1 MLVVTKKVCKNNKN
15 VGLWSL
21 VFNLLVNPQLPI
33 PNFFVSLP
41 SQNLNDM
48 STVPIFCI
56 TLNKTLEVPYG
67 APLQELIKT
76 HHIQLETDILGAL
89 VNNKVR
95 DLTYKIHKPA
105 IIDFFDYSST
115 YGHDMYV
122 RSLYFLLCKA
132 VDDVL
137 PRSVKLHIKHSISGG
152 RYCTI
157 TNIDE
162 PITEELVSKLY
173 QQMRKL
179 VDQNLPFE
187 RVGMLTPDAIKLFQD
202 HGLEDKYELF
212 KDRDRIF
219 TSVYKL
225 GDIVNYYY
233 GFMVPSTGYLKMFGL
248 EKYGSGMLLKVP
260 SSKNINVLPKTRQL
274 PKLFSVYQRQKEWA
288 EQMGVPYVFDM
299 NRLVAENKAL
309 DTILMAEA
317 FQEKRIA
324 SVADAIKNR
333 PEVKMV
339 LISGPSSSG
348 KTTTCKRLS
357 VQLGVLGYHPVQI
370 SVDDFFVERDETPKD
385 KNGNYDFEALEAV
398 DLPLFNKT
406 LSDLIAGKRVEL
418 PTFDFSNGTKLWTGK
433 SIQLDE
439 KSIMVI
445 EGIHC
450 LNPKLTEQVPDD
462 VKFKIFVSALTSIS
476 IDRQNPIPTTDNR
489 LIRRIVRDYNYRGYS
504 AVETLRRWRSVRNG
518 EEKNIFPFQ
527 ENADE
532 MINTS
537 LIFELGVL
545 KPYASAILRQVPET
559 CVEYAEA
566 TRLLK
571 FLSFFK
577 TIPEHTIPGISILR
591 EFVGGSKFNY

>member
-1 MLVVTKKVCKNNKN
+1 
-15 VGLWSL
+15 
-21 VFNLLVNPQLPI
+21 
-33 PNFFVSLP
+33 
-41 SQNLNDM
+41 M
-48 STVPIFCI
+48 STVPIYCI
-56 TLNKTLEVPYG
+56 TLNKNLDVPYG
-67 APLQELIKT
+67 TPLQDLIKEYN
-76 HHIQLETDILGAL
+76 IQLETEVLGAL

-105 IIDFFDYSST
+105 VIDFFDYYST

-132 VDDVL
+132 VDDLL

-152 RYCTI
+152 KYCTI
-157 TNIDE
+157 TDMDQPLDE
-162 PITEELVSKLY
+162 DLVARLY
-173 QQMRKL
+173 AQMRKI
-179 VDQNLPFE
+179 VECDIPFE
-187 RVGMLTPDAIKLFQD
+187 RKGMLTADAIRSFQE

-219 TSVYKL
+219 TSVYAL
-225 GDIVNYYY
+225 GDTVNYYY

-248 EKYGSGMLLKVP
+248 EKYENGMLLKVP
-260 SSKNINVLPKTRQL
+260 SSKNINVIPKTRHF
-274 PKLFSVYQRQKEWA
+274 PKLFSVYQHHKEWA
-288 EQMGVPYVFDM
+288 EQMGVPFVSNV
-299 NRLVAENKAL
+299 NRLVESNLTLEA
-309 DTILMAEA
+309 IMVAEA
-317 FQEKRIA
+317 FQEKRITA
-324 SVADAIKNR
+324 VAEAIKQR
-333 PEVKMV
+333 EGVKMV

-357 VQLGVLGYHPVQI
+357 VQLGVLGYHPVLI

-398 DLPLFNKT
+398 DLQLFNKT

-418 PTFDFSNGTKLWTGK
+418 PTFDFAHGTKLWTGK

-450 LNPKLTEQVPDD
+450 LNPKLTEQVPDE

-476 IDRQNPIPTTDNR
+476 IDRQNPIPTNDNR

-504 AVETLRRWRSVRNG
+504 AVDTLRRWRSVRNG

-545 KPYASAILRQVPET
+545 KPYANAILRQVPET
-559 CVEYAEA
+559 AVEYAEA

-577 TIPEHTIPGISILR
+577 TIPVNTIPGTSILR
-591 EFVGGSKFNY
+591 EFIGGSKFRY

>member
-1 MLVVTKKVCKNNKN
+1 
-15 VGLWSL
+15 
-21 VFNLLVNPQLPI
+21 
-33 PNFFVSLP
+33 
-41 SQNLNDM
+41 M
-48 STVPIFCI
+48 STVSIFCI
-56 TLNKTLEVPYG
+56 TLNKCLEVPYG
-67 APLQELIKT
+67 TTLQDVIKEYN
-76 HHIQLETDILGAL
+76 IKLETEVLGAL

-95 DLTYKIHKPA
+95 DLTYKVHKPA
-105 IIDFFDYSST
+105 IIDFFDYYST

-132 VDDVL
+132 VDDLL

-152 RYCTI
+152 KFCTI
-157 TNIDE
+157 THMEQPLD
-162 PITEELVSKLY
+162 EELVDRLNA
-173 QQMRKL
+173 QMRKI
-179 VDQNLPFE
+179 VERNIPFV
-187 RVGMLTPDAIKLFQD
+187 RKGMLTPDAIRSFQE

-212 KDRDRIF
+212 KDRDRIY
-219 TSVYKL
+219 TSVYAL
-225 GDIVNYYY
+225 EDTVNYYY

-248 EKYGSGMLLKVP
+248 EKYENGMLLKVP
-260 SSKNINVLPKTRQL
+260 SSKNINVIPKTRRF

-288 EQMGVPYVFDM
+288 EQMGVPYVCDM
-299 NRLVAENKAL
+299 NRLVTENKAL

-324 SVADAIKNR
+324 SVADAIQNR

-370 SVDDFFVERDETPKD
+370 SVDDFFVEREETPKD
-385 KNGNYDFEALEAV
+385 KNGKYDFEALEAV

-418 PTFDFSNGTKLWTGK
+418 PTFDFANGTKLWTGK

-450 LNPKLTEQVPDD
+450 LNPKLTEQVPDE
-462 VKFKIFVSALTSIS
+462 VKYKIFVSALTCIS

-545 KPYASAILRQVPET
+545 KPYATSILNEVPEN

-577 TIPEHTIPGISILR
+577 SIPESAIPGTSILR

>member
-1 MLVVTKKVCKNNKN
+1 
-15 VGLWSL
+15 
-21 VFNLLVNPQLPI
+21 
-33 PNFFVSLP
+33 
-41 SQNLNDM
+41 M
-48 STVPIFCI
+48 STVSVFCI
-56 TLNKTLEVPYG
+56 TLNKCLEVPYG
-67 APLQELIKT
+67 TTLQDVIKEYN
-76 HHIQLETDILGAL
+76 IKLETEVLGAL

-95 DLTYKIHKPA
+95 DLTYKVHKPA
-105 IIDFFDYSST
+105 IIDFFDYYST

-132 VDDVL
+132 VDDLL

-152 RYCTI
+152 KFCTI
-157 TNIDE
+157 THMEQPLD
-162 PITEELVSKLY
+162 EELVDRLNA
-173 QQMRKL
+173 QMRKI
-179 VDQNLPFE
+179 VERNIPFV
-187 RVGMLTPDAIKLFQD
+187 RKGMLTPDAIRSFQE

-212 KDRDRIF
+212 KDRDRIY
-219 TSVYKL
+219 TSVYAL
-225 GDIVNYYY
+225 EDTVNYYY

-248 EKYGSGMLLKVP
+248 EKYENGMLLKVP
-260 SSKNINVLPKTRQL
+260 SSKNINVIPKTRRF

-288 EQMGVPYVFDM
+288 EQMGVPYVCDM
-299 NRLVAENKAL
+299 NRLVTENKAL

-324 SVADAIKNR
+324 SVADAIQNR

-370 SVDDFFVERDETPKD
+370 SVDDFFVEREETPKD
-385 KNGNYDFEALEAV
+385 KNGKYDFEALEAV

-418 PTFDFSNGTKLWTGK
+418 PTFDFANGTKLWTGK

-450 LNPKLTEQVPDD
+450 LNPKLTEQVPDE
-462 VKFKIFVSALTSIS
+462 VKYKIFVSALTCIS

-545 KPYASAILRQVPET
+545 KPYATPILNEVPEN

-577 TIPEHTIPGISILR
+577 SIPESAIPGTSILR

>member
-1 MLVVTKKVCKNNKN
+1 
-15 VGLWSL
+15 
-21 VFNLLVNPQLPI
+21 
-33 PNFFVSLP
+33 
-41 SQNLNDM
+41 M

-56 TLNKTLEVPYG
+56 TLNKSLEVPYG
-67 APLQELIKT
+67 TPLQDLVKEYDIR
-76 HHIQLETDILGAL
+76 LETEVLGAL

-95 DLTYKIHKPA
+95 DLTYKVHKPA
-105 IIDFFDYSST
+105 IIDFFDYYST

-132 VDDVL
+132 VDDLL

-152 RYCTI
+152 KFCTI
-157 TNIDE
+157 THMEQPLD
-162 PITEELVSKLY
+162 EELVDRLNA
-173 QQMRKL
+173 QMRKI
-179 VDQNLPFE
+179 VERNIPFV
-187 RVGMLTPDAIKLFQD
+187 RKGMLTPDAIRSFQE

-212 KDRDRIF
+212 KDRDRIY
-219 TSVYKL
+219 TSVYAL
-225 GDIVNYYY
+225 EDTVNYYY

-248 EKYGSGMLLKVP
+248 EKYENGMLLKVP
-260 SSKNINVLPKTRQL
+260 SSKNINVIPKTRRF

-288 EQMGVPYVFDM
+288 EQMGVPYVCDM
-299 NRLVAENKAL
+299 NRLVTENKAL

-333 PEVKMV
+333 PDVKMV

-370 SVDDFFVERDETPKD
+370 SVDDFFVEREETPKD
-385 KNGNYDFEALEAV
+385 KNGKYDFEALEAV

-418 PTFDFSNGTKLWTGK
+418 PTFDFANGTKLWTGK

-450 LNPKLTEQVPDD
+450 LNPKLTEQVPDE
-462 VKFKIFVSALTSIS
+462 VKYKIFVSALTCIS

-545 KPYASAILRQVPET
+545 KPYATPILNEVPEN

-577 TIPEHTIPGISILR
+577 SIPESAIPGTSILR

>member
-1 MLVVTKKVCKNNKN
+1 M
-15 VGLWSL
+15 
-21 VFNLLVNPQLPI
+21 
-33 PNFFVSLP
+33 
-41 SQNLNDM
+41 D
-48 STVPIFCI
+48 TVPVFCV
-56 TLNKTLEVPYG
+56 TLNKMMDVPYG
-67 APLQELIKT
+67 MSLGEIAAQNHIKLT
-76 HHIQLETDILGAL
+76 DDILGAL

-95 DLTYKIHKPA
+95 DLTYRVHKPA
-105 IIDFFDYSST
+105 IIDFFDYMST

-132 VDDVL
+132 VDDLL
-137 PRSVKLHIKHSISGG
+137 PRKVKLHIKHSISGG

-157 TNIDE
+157 TNMDE
-162 PITEELVSKLY
+162 TLDEDLVNRLY
-173 QQMRKL
+173 KQMRL
-179 VDQNLPFE
+179 VVEKNIPFE
-187 RVGMLTPDAIKLFQD
+187 RVGMITPDAIKMFQD
-202 HGLEDKYELF
+202 HGLEDKFALF
-212 KDRDRIF
+212 KNRDRIF
-219 TSVYKL
+219 TSVYRL
-225 GDIVNYYY
+225 EDTVNYYY

-248 EKYGSGMLLKVP
+248 EKYESGMLLKVP
-260 SSKNINVLPKTRQL
+260 SAKNINAIPKTRQF
-274 PKLFSVYQRQKEWA
+274 PKLFAVYKQNKEWA
-288 EQMGVPYVFDM
+288 EQMGVPHVSDM
-299 NRLVAENKAL
+299 NQLVEDGKAQ

-324 SVADAIKNR
+324 SVAEEIKNR
-333 PEVKMV
+333 GNVKMV

-370 SVDDFFVERDETPKD
+370 SVDDFFVEREETPKD
-385 KNGNYDFEALEAV
+385 KDGKYDFEALEAV
-398 DLPLFNKT
+398 DLKLFNKT
-406 LSDLIAGKRVEL
+406 LSELIQGKCVEL
-418 PTFDFSNGTKLWTGK
+418 PTFDFANGTKRWTGK

-450 LNPKLTEQVPDD
+450 LNPRLTEMVLDD
-462 VKFKIFVSALTSIS
+462 IKFKIFVSALTSIS

-504 AVETLRRWRSVRNG
+504 AMDTLRRWRSVRNG

-545 KPYASAILRQVPET
+545 KPYAIAILREVPET
-559 CVEYAEA
+559 AVEFAEA

-577 TIPEHTIPGISILR
+577 TIPEKAIPETSILR
-591 EFVGGSKFNY
+591 EFVGGSKFSY

>member
-1 MLVVTKKVCKNNKN
+1 M
-15 VGLWSL
+15 
-21 VFNLLVNPQLPI
+21 
-33 PNFFVSLP
+33 
-41 SQNLNDM
+41 
-48 STVPIFCI
+48 
-56 TLNKTLEVPYG
+56 EVPYG
-67 APLQELIKT
+67 TPLQELIKI

-95 DLTYKIHKPA
+95 DLTYRIHKPA

-132 VDDVL
+132 VDDL
-137 PRSVKLHIKHSISGG
+137 LSRSVKLHIKHSISGG

-157 TNIDE
+157 TNTDQTIDE
-162 PITEELVSKLY
+162 DLVSRLY
-173 QQMRKL
+173 ARMRKL
-179 VDQNLPFE
+179 VDQNIPFE
-187 RVGMLTPDAIKLFQD
+187 RVGMLTQDAIRSFQD
-202 HGLEDKYELF
+202 HGLEDKFELF

-225 GDIVNYYY
+225 GDTVNYYY

-248 EKYGSGMLLKVP
+248 EKYENGLLLKVP
-260 SSKNINVLPKTRQL
+260 SAKNMNVIPKTRRL
-274 PKLFSVYQRQKEWA
+274 PKLFSIYQQNKEWA
-288 EQMGVPYVFDM
+288 EQMGVPYVSDM
-299 NRLVAENKAL
+299 NRVVDENRAL
-309 DTILMAEA
+309 ETILMAEA

-324 SVADAIKNR
+324 SVAEAIKQR
-333 PEVKMV
+333 GRVKMV

-370 SVDDFFVERDETPKD
+370 SVDDFFVEREETPKD
-385 KNGNYDFEALEAV
+385 KNGKYDFEALEAV

-406 LSDLIAGKRVEL
+406 LADLIEGKRVDL
-418 PTFDFSNGTKLWTGK
+418 PTFDFTQGTKLWTGR
-433 SIQLDE
+433 SIQLDD

-476 IDRQNPIPTTDNR
+476 IDRQNPIPTNDNR

-504 AVETLRRWRSVRNG
+504 AVETLRRWRSVRDG

-559 CVEYAEA
+559 AVEYAEA

>member
-1 MLVVTKKVCKNNKN
+1 
-15 VGLWSL
+15 
-21 VFNLLVNPQLPI
+21 
-33 PNFFVSLP
+33 
-41 SQNLNDM
+41 M
-48 STVPIFCI
+48 STVSIFCI
-56 TLNKTLEVPYG
+56 TLNKSLEVPYG
-67 APLQELIKT
+67 TTLQDVIKEYK
-76 HHIQLETDILGAL
+76 IKLETEVLGAL

-95 DLTYKIHKPA
+95 DLTYKVHKPA
-105 IIDFFDYSST
+105 IIDFFDYYST

-132 VDDVL
+132 VDDLL

-152 RYCTI
+152 KFCTI
-157 TNIDE
+157 THMEQPLD
-162 PITEELVSKLY
+162 EELVDRLNA
-173 QQMRKL
+173 QMRKI
-179 VDQNLPFE
+179 VERNIPFV
-187 RVGMLTPDAIKLFQD
+187 RKGMLTPDAIRSFQE

-212 KDRDRIF
+212 KDRDRIY
-219 TSVYKL
+219 TSVYAL
-225 GDIVNYYY
+225 EDTVNYYY

-248 EKYGSGMLLKVP
+248 EKYENGMLLKVP
-260 SSKNINVLPKTRQL
+260 SSKNINVIPKTRRF

-288 EQMGVPYVFDM
+288 EQMGVPYVCDM
-299 NRLVAENKAL
+299 NRLVTENKAL

-324 SVADAIKNR
+324 SVADAIQNR

-370 SVDDFFVERDETPKD
+370 SVDDFFVEREETPKD
-385 KNGNYDFEALEAV
+385 KNGKYDFEALEAV

-418 PTFDFSNGTKLWTGK
+418 PTFDFAKGTKLWTGK

-450 LNPKLTEQVPDD
+450 LNPKLTEQVPDE
-462 VKFKIFVSALTSIS
+462 VKYKIFVSALTCIS

-545 KPYASAILRQVPET
+545 KPYATPILNEVPEN

-577 TIPEHTIPGISILR
+577 SIPESAIPGTSILR

>member
-1 MLVVTKKVCKNNKN
+1 
-15 VGLWSL
+15 
-21 VFNLLVNPQLPI
+21 
-33 PNFFVSLP
+33 
-41 SQNLNDM
+41 M
-48 STVPIFCI
+48 STVSIYCI
-56 TLNKTLEVPYG
+56 TMKKVVEVPYG
-67 APLQELIKT
+67 TPLQEFIKT
-76 HHIQLETDILGAL
+76 HHIQLETDVLGAL

-95 DLTYKIHKPA
+95 DLTYRIHKPA

-132 VDDVL
+132 VDDLL

-157 TNIDE
+157 TNMDE
-162 PITEELVSKLY
+162 SLTEDLVSRLY

-179 VDQNLPFE
+179 VDKDLPIE
-187 RVGMLTPDAIKLFQD
+187 RVGMLTPDAVKLFQD
-202 HGLEDKYELF
+202 HGLEDKFELF
-212 KDRDRIF
+212 KNRDRIF
-219 TSVYKL
+219 TSVYAL
-225 GDIVNYYY
+225 GDVVNYYY

-248 EKYGSGMLLKVP
+248 EKYESGMLLKVP
-260 SSKNINVLPKTRQL
+260 SSKNINVLPKTRHL

-288 EQMGVPYVFDM
+288 EQMGVPYVYEM
-299 NRLVAENKAL
+299 NRLVAEDKAL

-385 KNGNYDFEALEAV
+385 KNGKYDFEALEAV

-406 LSDLIAGKRVEL
+406 LADLIAGKRVEL
-418 PTFDFSNGTKLWTGK
+418 PTFDFANGTKLWTGK

-450 LNPKLTEQVPDD
+450 LNPKLTEQVPDE

-504 AVETLRRWRSVRNG
+504 AVDTLRRWRSVRNG

-545 KPYASAILRQVPET
+545 KPYATAILNEVPET

-577 TIPEHTIPGISILR
+577 TIPEVAIPGTSILR

>member
-1 MLVVTKKVCKNNKN
+1 MKKV
-15 VGLWSL
+15 V
-21 VFNLLVNPQLPI
+21 
-33 PNFFVSLP
+33 
-41 SQNLNDM
+41 
-48 STVPIFCI
+48 
-56 TLNKTLEVPYG
+56 EVPYG
-67 APLQELIKT
+67 TPLQEFIKT
-76 HHIQLETDILGAL
+76 HHIQLETDVLGAL

-95 DLTYKIHKPA
+95 DLTYRIHKPA

-132 VDDVL
+132 VDDLL

-157 TNIDE
+157 TNMDE
-162 PITEELVSKLY
+162 PLTEDLVSRLY

-179 VDQNLPFE
+179 VDKDLPIE
-187 RVGMLTPDAIKLFQD
+187 RVGMLTPDAVKLFQD
-202 HGLEDKYELF
+202 HGLEDKFELF
-212 KDRDRIF
+212 TNRDRIF
-219 TSVYKL
+219 TSVYAL
-225 GDIVNYYY
+225 GDVVNYYY

-248 EKYGSGMLLKVP
+248 EKYESGMLLKVP
-260 SSKNINVLPKTRQL
+260 SSKNINVLPKTRHL

-288 EQMGVPYVFDM
+288 EQMGVPYVYEM
-299 NRLVAENKAL
+299 NRLVAEDKAL

-385 KNGNYDFEALEAV
+385 KNGKYDFEALEAV

-406 LSDLIAGKRVEL
+406 LADLIAGERVEL
-418 PTFDFSNGTKLWTGK
+418 PTFDFANGTKLWTGK

-450 LNPKLTEQVPDD
+450 LNPKLTEQVPDE

-504 AVETLRRWRSVRNG
+504 AVDTLRRWRSVRNG

-545 KPYASAILRQVPET
+545 KPYATAILNEVPET

-577 TIPEHTIPGISILR
+577 TIPEVAIPGTSILR

>member
-1 MLVVTKKVCKNNKN
+1 
-15 VGLWSL
+15 
-21 VFNLLVNPQLPI
+21 
-33 PNFFVSLP
+33 
-41 SQNLNDM
+41 M

-67 APLQELIKT
+67 TPLQELIKI

-95 DLTYKIHKPA
+95 DLTYRIHKPA

-132 VDDVL
+132 VDDLL

-157 TNIDE
+157 TNTDRTIDE
-162 PITEELVSKLY
+162 DLVSRLY
-173 QQMRKL
+173 AQMRRL
-179 VDQNLPFE
+179 VDQNIPFE
-187 RVGMLTPDAIKLFQD
+187 RVGMLTPDAVRSFQD
-202 HGLEDKYELF
+202 HGLEDKFELF

-225 GDIVNYYY
+225 GDTVNYYY

-248 EKYGSGMLLKVP
+248 EKYENGLLLKVP
-260 SSKNINVLPKTRQL
+260 SAKNINVIPKTRRL
-274 PKLFSVYQRQKEWA
+274 PKLFSIYQQNKEWA
-288 EQMGVPYVFDM
+288 EQMGVPYVSDM
-299 NRLVAENKAL
+299 NRIVEEKRAL
-309 DTILMAEA
+309 ETILMAEA

-324 SVADAIKNR
+324 SVAEAIKQR
-333 PEVKMV
+333 GRVKMV

-370 SVDDFFVERDETPKD
+370 SVDDFFVEREETPKD
-385 KNGNYDFEALEAV
+385 KNGKYDFEALEAV

-406 LSDLIAGKRVEL
+406 LADLIEGKRVEL
-418 PTFDFSNGTKLWTGK
+418 PTFDFTHGTKLWTGK
-433 SIQLDE
+433 SIQLDD

-450 LNPKLTEQVPDD
+450 LNPKLTEQVSDD
-462 VKFKIFVSALTSIS
+462 VKFKIFVSALTCIS
-476 IDRQNPIPTTDNR
+476 IDRQNPIPTNDNR

-559 CVEYAEA
+559 AVEYAEA

>member
-1 MLVVTKKVCKNNKN
+1 MNK
-15 VGLWSL
+15 S
-21 VFNLLVNPQLPI
+21 I
-33 PNFFVSLP
+33 
-41 SQNLNDM
+41 
-48 STVPIFCI
+48 
-56 TLNKTLEVPYG
+56 EVPYG
-67 APLQELIKT
+67 TPLQDLIKEYD
-76 HHIQLETDILGAL
+76 IRLETEVLGAL

-105 IIDFFDYSST
+105 IIDFFDYYST
-115 YGHDMYV
+115 FGHNMYV

-137 PRSVKLHIKHSISGG
+137 PRSAKLHIKHSISGG
-152 RYCTI
+152 KYCTI
-157 TNIDE
+157 TNMDQPLDE
-162 PITEELVSKLY
+162 DIVSRLY
-173 QQMRKL
+173 AQMRKL
-179 VDQNLPFE
+179 VERNIPFE
-187 RVGMLTPDAIKLFQD
+187 RKGMLTPDAIRLFQE

-212 KDRDRIF
+212 KNRDRIF
-219 TSVYKL
+219 TSVYAL
-225 GDIVNYYY
+225 GNTVNYYY
-233 GFMVPSTGYLKMFGL
+233 GFMVPSTGYLKVFGL
-248 EKYGSGMLLKVP
+248 EKYESGMLLKVP
-260 SSKNINVLPKTRQL
+260 SSKNINVIPRTRSF
-274 PKLFSVYQRQKEWA
+274 PKLFSVYQHHKEWA
-288 EQMGVPYVFDM
+288 EQMGVPFVSDV
-299 NRLVAENKAL
+299 NRLVENDL
-309 DTILMAEA
+309 TLEGIMVAEA
-317 FQEKRIA
+317 FQEKRITA
-324 SVADAIKNR
+324 VAEAIQQR
-333 PEVKMV
+333 GGVKMV

-370 SVDDFFVERDETPKD
+370 SVDDFFVEREETPKD

-406 LSDLIAGKRVEL
+406 LSELIEGKRVEL
-418 PTFDFSNGTKLWTGK
+418 PTFDFANGTKLWTGK

-504 AVETLRRWRSVRNG
+504 AVDTLRRWRSVRNG

-545 KPYASAILRQVPET
+545 KPYATPILSQVPET
-559 CVEYAEA
+559 AVEYAEA

-577 TIPEHTIPGISILR
+577 TIPVNTIPGTSILR
-591 EFVGGSKFNY
+591 EFIGGSKFKY

>member
-1 MLVVTKKVCKNNKN
+1 MNK
-15 VGLWSL
+15 S
-21 VFNLLVNPQLPI
+21 I
-33 PNFFVSLP
+33 
-41 SQNLNDM
+41 
-48 STVPIFCI
+48 
-56 TLNKTLEVPYG
+56 EVPYG
-67 APLQELIKT
+67 TPLQNLIKEYD
-76 HHIQLETDILGAL
+76 IRLETDVLGAL

-105 IIDFFDYSST
+105 IIDFFDYMST
-115 YGHDMYV
+115 FGHDMYV

-137 PRSVKLHIKHSISGG
+137 PRSAKLHIKHSISGG
-152 RYCTI
+152 KYCTI
-157 TNIDE
+157 TNIDQPLDE
-162 PITEELVSKLY
+162 DLVSRLY
-173 QQMRKL
+173 AQMRKL
-179 VDQNLPFE
+179 VKRNIPFE
-187 RVGMLTPDAIKLFQD
+187 RKGMLTAEAIRLFQE

-212 KDRDRIF
+212 KNRDRIF
-219 TSVYKL
+219 TSVYAL
-225 GDIVNYYY
+225 GDTVNYYY
-233 GFMVPSTGYLKMFGL
+233 GFMVPSTGYLQVFGL
-248 EKYGSGMLLKVP
+248 EKYENGMLLKVP
-260 SSKNINVLPKTRQL
+260 SSKNIYVIPKTRRF

-288 EQMGVPYVFDM
+288 EQMGVPYVCDM

-324 SVADAIKNR
+324 SVADAIQNR
-333 PEVKMV
+333 PNVKMV

-370 SVDDFFVERDETPKD
+370 SVDDFFVEREETPKD
-385 KNGNYDFEALEAV
+385 KNGKYDFEALEAV

-418 PTFDFSNGTKLWTGK
+418 PTFDFARGTKLWTGK

-450 LNPKLTEQVPDD
+450 LNPKLTEQVPDE
-462 VKFKIFVSALTSIS
+462 VKYKIFVSALTCIS

-545 KPYASAILRQVPET
+545 KPYATAILNEVPEN

-577 TIPEHTIPGISILR
+577 SIPESAIPGTSILR

>member
-1 MLVVTKKVCKNNKN
+1 
-15 VGLWSL
+15 
-21 VFNLLVNPQLPI
+21 
-33 PNFFVSLP
+33 
-41 SQNLNDM
+41 M
-48 STVPIFCI
+48 STVSIYCI
-56 TLNKTLEVPYG
+56 TMKKVVEVPYG
-67 APLQELIKT
+67 TPLQEFIKT
-76 HHIQLETDILGAL
+76 HHIQLETDVLGAL

-95 DLTYKIHKPA
+95 DLTYRIHKPA

-132 VDDVL
+132 VDDLL

-157 TNIDE
+157 TNMDE
-162 PITEELVSKLY
+162 PLTEDLVSRLY

-179 VDQNLPFE
+179 VDKDLPIE
-187 RVGMLTPDAIKLFQD
+187 RVGMLTADAVKLFQD
-202 HGLEDKYELF
+202 HGLEDKFELF
-212 KDRDRIF
+212 KNRDRIF
-219 TSVYKL
+219 TSVYAL
-225 GDIVNYYY
+225 GDVVNYYY

-248 EKYGSGMLLKVP
+248 EKYESGMLLKVP
-260 SSKNINVLPKTRQL
+260 SSKNINVLPKTRHL

-288 EQMGVPYVFDM
+288 EQMGVPYVYEM
-299 NRLVAENKAL
+299 NRLVAEDKAL

-385 KNGNYDFEALEAV
+385 KNGKYDFEALEAV

-406 LSDLIAGKRVEL
+406 LADLIAGKRVEL
-418 PTFDFSNGTKLWTGK
+418 PTFDFANGTKLWTGK

-450 LNPKLTEQVPDD
+450 LNPKLTEQVPDE

-504 AVETLRRWRSVRNG
+504 AVDTLRRWRSVRNG

-545 KPYASAILRQVPET
+545 KPYATAILNEVPET

-577 TIPEHTIPGISILR
+577 TIPEVAIPGTSILR

>member
-1 MLVVTKKVCKNNKN
+1 MNK
-15 VGLWSL
+15 S
-21 VFNLLVNPQLPI
+21 
-33 PNFFVSLP
+33 
-41 SQNLNDM
+41 
-48 STVPIFCI
+48 
-56 TLNKTLEVPYG
+56 LEVPYG
-67 APLQELIKT
+67 TPLQDFIKEYN
-76 HHIQLETDILGAL
+76 IKLETEVLGAL

-105 IIDFFDYSST
+105 IIDFFDYMST

-152 RYCTI
+152 KYCTI
-157 TNIDE
+157 TNMDQPLDE
-162 PITEELVSKLY
+162 DLVARIY
-173 QQMRKL
+173 AQMRKL
-179 VDQNLPFE
+179 VESDIPFE
-187 RVGMLTPDAIKLFQD
+187 RKGMLTPDAIRSFQE

-233 GFMVPSTGYLKMFGL
+233 GFMVPSTGYLKVFGL
-248 EKYGSGMLLKVP
+248 EKYENGMLLKVP
-260 SSKNINVLPKTRQL
+260 SSKNINVIPKTRRF

-288 EQMGVPYVFDM
+288 EQMGVAYVCDM
-299 NRLVAENKAL
+299 NRLVSENKAL

-324 SVADAIKNR
+324 SVADAIQKR

-370 SVDDFFVERDETPKD
+370 SVDDFFVEREETPKD
-385 KNGNYDFEALEAV
+385 KNGKYDFEALEAV

-418 PTFDFSNGTKLWTGK
+418 PTFDFANGTKLWTGK

-450 LNPKLTEQVPDD
+450 LNPKLTEQVPDE
-462 VKFKIFVSALTSIS
+462 VKYKIFVSALTCIS

-545 KPYASAILRQVPET
+545 KPYATAILNEVPEN

-577 TIPEHTIPGISILR
+577 SIPESAIPGTSILR

>member
-1 MLVVTKKVCKNNKN
+1 
-15 VGLWSL
+15 
-21 VFNLLVNPQLPI
+21 
-33 PNFFVSLP
+33 
-41 SQNLNDM
+41 M

-56 TLNKTLEVPYG
+56 TLNKTMEVPYG
-67 APLQELIKT
+67 TPLQEFIKT
-76 HHIQLETDILGAL
+76 HHIQLETDVLGAL

-132 VDDVL
+132 VDDLL

-162 PITEELVSKLY
+162 PITEELVAKLY

-179 VDQNLPFE
+179 VDKDLPIE

-202 HGLEDKYELF
+202 HGLEDKFELF
-212 KDRDRIF
+212 KNRDRIF
-219 TSVYKL
+219 TSVYAL
-225 GDIVNYYY
+225 GDVVNYYY

-248 EKYGSGMLLKVP
+248 EKYESGMLLKVP
-260 SSKNINVLPKTRQL
+260 SSKNINVLPKTRHL

-288 EQMGVPYVFDM
+288 EQMGVPYVYEM
-299 NRLVAENKAL
+299 NRLVAEDKAL

-385 KNGNYDFEALEAV
+385 KNGKYDFEALEAV

-406 LSDLIAGKRVEL
+406 LADLIAGERVEL
-418 PTFDFSNGTKLWTGK
+418 PTFDFANGTKLWTGK

-450 LNPKLTEQVPDD
+450 LNPKLTEQVPDEM
-462 VKFKIFVSALTSIS
+462 KFKIFVSALTSIS

-545 KPYASAILRQVPET
+545 KPYATAILNEVPET

-577 TIPEHTIPGISILR
+577 TIPEVAIPGTSILR

>member
-1 MLVVTKKVCKNNKN
+1 
-15 VGLWSL
+15 
-21 VFNLLVNPQLPI
+21 
-33 PNFFVSLP
+33 
-41 SQNLNDM
+41 M
-48 STVPIFCI
+48 STVSIYCI
-56 TLNKTLEVPYG
+56 TMKKVVEVPYG
-67 APLQELIKT
+67 TPLQEFIKT
-76 HHIQLETDILGAL
+76 HHIQLETDVLGAL

-95 DLTYKIHKPA
+95 DLTYRIHKPA

-132 VDDVL
+132 VDDLL

-157 TNIDE
+157 TNMDE
-162 PITEELVSKLY
+162 PLTEDLVSQLY

-179 VDQNLPFE
+179 VDKDLPIE
-187 RVGMLTPDAIKLFQD
+187 RVGMLTPDAVKLFQD
-202 HGLEDKYELF
+202 HGLEDKFELF
-212 KDRDRIF
+212 KNRDRIF
-219 TSVYKL
+219 TSVYAL
-225 GDIVNYYY
+225 GDVVNYYY

-248 EKYGSGMLLKVP
+248 EKYESGMLLKVP
-260 SSKNINVLPKTRQL
+260 SSKNINVLPKTRHL

-288 EQMGVPYVFDM
+288 EQMGVPYVYEM
-299 NRLVAENKAL
+299 NRLVAEDKAL

-385 KNGNYDFEALEAV
+385 KNGKYDFEALEAV

-406 LSDLIAGKRVEL
+406 LADLIAGKRVEL
-418 PTFDFSNGTKLWTGK
+418 PTFDFANGTKLWTGK

-450 LNPKLTEQVPDD
+450 LNPKLTEQVPDE

-504 AVETLRRWRSVRNG
+504 AVDTLRRWRSVRNG

-545 KPYASAILRQVPET
+545 KPYATAILNEVPET

-577 TIPEHTIPGISILR
+577 TIPEVAIPGTSILR

>member
-1 MLVVTKKVCKNNKN
+1 
-15 VGLWSL
+15 
-21 VFNLLVNPQLPI
+21 
-33 PNFFVSLP
+33 
-41 SQNLNDM
+41 M
-48 STVPIFCI
+48 STVSIYCI
-56 TLNKTLEVPYG
+56 TMKKVVEVPYG
-67 APLQELIKT
+67 TPLQEFIKT
-76 HHIQLETDILGAL
+76 HHIQLETDVLGAL

-95 DLTYKIHKPA
+95 DLTYRIHKPA

-132 VDDVL
+132 VDDLL

-157 TNIDE
+157 TNMDE
-162 PITEELVSKLY
+162 PLTEDLVSRLY

-179 VDQNLPFE
+179 VDKDLPIE
-187 RVGMLTPDAIKLFQD
+187 RVGMLTPDAVKLFQD
-202 HGLEDKYELF
+202 HGLEDKFELF
-212 KDRDRIF
+212 KNRDRIF
-219 TSVYKL
+219 TSVYAL
-225 GDIVNYYY
+225 GDVVNYYY

-248 EKYGSGMLLKVP
+248 EKYESGMLLKVP
-260 SSKNINVLPKTRQL
+260 SSKNINVLPKTRHL

-288 EQMGVPYVFDM
+288 EQMGVPYVYEM
-299 NRLVAENKAL
+299 NRLVAEDKAL

-385 KNGNYDFEALEAV
+385 KNGKYDFEALEAV

-406 LSDLIAGKRVEL
+406 LADLIAGKRVEL
-418 PTFDFSNGTKLWTGK
+418 PIFDFANGTKLWTGK

-450 LNPKLTEQVPDD
+450 LNPKLTEQVPDE

-504 AVETLRRWRSVRNG
+504 AVDTLRRWRSVRNG

-545 KPYASAILRQVPET
+545 KPYATAILNEVPET

-577 TIPEHTIPGISILR
+577 TIPEVAIPGTSILR

>member
-1 MLVVTKKVCKNNKN
+1 MVTIYCN
-15 VGLWSL
+15 SL
-21 VFNLLVNPQLPI
+21 KQKM
-33 PNFFVSLP
+33 
-41 SQNLNDM
+41 D
-48 STVPIFCI
+48 
-56 TLNKTLEVPYG
+56 VPYG
-67 APLQELIKT
+67 TTLNDFVREHGIT
-76 HHIQLETDILGAL
+76 MENDVLGAL

-95 DLTYKIHKPA
+95 DLTYRLHKPA
-105 IIDFFDYSST
+105 VIEFFDYTST

-122 RSLYFLLCKA
+122 RSLYLLLCKA
-132 VDDVL
+132 VHDLL
-137 PRSVKLHIKHSISGG
+137 PLKVKLHIKHSISGG
-152 RYCTI
+152 RYCVLADL
-157 TNIDE
+157 DE
-162 PITEELVSKLY
+162 PLSEALVAKLY
-173 QQMRKL
+173 NYMCDL
-179 VDQNLPFE
+179 VKNDIPFE
-187 RVGMLTPDAIKLFQD
+187 RVGMLTPDAIKAFQD

-225 GDIVNYYY
+225 DKTINYYY
-233 GFMVPSTGYLKMFGL
+233 GFMVPSTGYLKNFGL
-248 EKYGSGMLLKVP
+248 EKYENGMLLKIP
-260 SSKNINVLPKTRQL
+260 SMKNIKALAKTRCM
-274 PKLFSVYQRQKEWA
+274 PKLFSVYQQDKEWIQ
-288 EQMGVPYVFDM
+288 QMGVPYVFNM
-299 NRLVAENKAL
+299 NKLVEENKVQ

-324 SVADAIKNR
+324 SVADAIKSR
-333 PEVKMV
+333 PGVKMV

-370 SVDDFFVERDETPKD
+370 SVDDFFVERDETPLDKD
-385 KNGNYDFEALEAV
+385 GKQDFEALEAV

-406 LSDLIAGKRVEL
+406 LSDLIEGKRVEL
-418 PTFDFSNGTKLWTGK
+418 PTFDFAKGTKLWTGK

-450 LNPKLTEQVPDD
+450 LNPKLTELVPDD
-462 VKFKIFVSALTSIS
+462 VKFKIFVSALTCIS

-504 AVETLRRWRSVRNG
+504 ALDTLRRWRSVRNG
-518 EEKNIFPFQ
+518 EEKNIFPYQ

-537 LIFELGVL
+537 LVFELGVL
-545 KPYASAILRQVPET
+545 KPYAMPILQAVPET
-559 CVEYAEA
+559 AVEYAEA

-577 TIPEHTIPGISILR
+577 TIPTDAVSGTSILR
-591 EFVGGSKFNY
+591 EFVGGSKFSY

>member
-1 MLVVTKKVCKNNKN
+1 
-15 VGLWSL
+15 
-21 VFNLLVNPQLPI
+21 
-33 PNFFVSLP
+33 
-41 SQNLNDM
+41 M
-48 STVPIFCI
+48 STVSIYCI
-56 TLNKTLEVPYG
+56 TMKKVVEVPYG
-67 APLQELIKT
+67 TPLQEFIKT
-76 HHIQLETDILGAL
+76 HHIQLETDVLGAL

-95 DLTYKIHKPA
+95 DLTYRIHKPA

-132 VDDVL
+132 VDDLL

-157 TNIDE
+157 TNMDE
-162 PITEELVSKLY
+162 PLTEDLVSRLY

-179 VDQNLPFE
+179 VDKDLPIE
-187 RVGMLTPDAIKLFQD
+187 RVGMLTPDAVKLFQD
-202 HGLEDKYELF
+202 HGLEDKFELF
-212 KDRDRIF
+212 KNRDRIF
-219 TSVYKL
+219 TSVYAL
-225 GDIVNYYY
+225 GDVVNYYY

-248 EKYGSGMLLKVP
+248 EKYESGMLLKVP
-260 SSKNINVLPKTRQL
+260 SSKNINVLPKTRHL

-288 EQMGVPYVFDM
+288 EQMGVPYVYEM
-299 NRLVAENKAL
+299 NRLVAEDKAL

-385 KNGNYDFEALEAV
+385 KNGKYDFEALEAV

-406 LSDLIAGKRVEL
+406 LADLIAGKRVEL
-418 PTFDFSNGTKLWTGK
+418 PTFDFANGTKLWTGK

-450 LNPKLTEQVPDD
+450 LNPKLTEQVPDE

-504 AVETLRRWRSVRNG
+504 AVDTLRRWRSVRNG

-545 KPYASAILRQVPET
+545 KPYATAILNEVPET

-577 TIPEHTIPGISILR
+577 TIPEVAIPGTSILR

>member
-1 MLVVTKKVCKNNKN
+1 MM
-15 VGLWSL
+15 
-21 VFNLLVNPQLPI
+21 
-33 PNFFVSLP
+33 
-41 SQNLNDM
+41 D
-48 STVPIFCI
+48 
-56 TLNKTLEVPYG
+56 VPYG
-67 APLQELIKT
+67 MSLGEIAAQNHIKLT
-76 HHIQLETDILGAL
+76 DDILGAL

-95 DLTYKIHKPA
+95 DLTYRVHKPA
-105 IIDFFDYSST
+105 IIDFFDYMST

-132 VDDVL
+132 VDDLL
-137 PRSVKLHIKHSISGG
+137 PRKVKLHIKHSISGG

-157 TNIDE
+157 TNMDE
-162 PITEELVSKLY
+162 TLDEDLVNRLY
-173 QQMRKL
+173 KQMRL
-179 VDQNLPFE
+179 VVEKNIPFE
-187 RVGMLTPDAIKLFQD
+187 RVGMITPDAIKMFQD
-202 HGLEDKYELF
+202 HGLEDKFALF
-212 KDRDRIF
+212 KNRDRIF
-219 TSVYKL
+219 TSVYRL
-225 GDIVNYYY
+225 EDTVNYYY

-248 EKYGSGMLLKVP
+248 EKYESGMLLKVP
-260 SSKNINVLPKTRQL
+260 SAKNINAIPKTRQF
-274 PKLFSVYQRQKEWA
+274 PKLFAVYKQNKEWA
-288 EQMGVPYVFDM
+288 EQMGVPHVSDM
-299 NRLVAENKAL
+299 NQLVEDGKAQ

-324 SVADAIKNR
+324 SVAEEIKNR
-333 PEVKMV
+333 GNVKMV

-370 SVDDFFVERDETPKD
+370 SVDDFFVEREETPKD
-385 KNGNYDFEALEAV
+385 KDGKYDFEALEAV
-398 DLPLFNKT
+398 DLKLFNKT
-406 LSDLIAGKRVEL
+406 LSELIQGKCVEL
-418 PTFDFSNGTKLWTGK
+418 PTFDFANGTKRWTGK

-450 LNPKLTEQVPDD
+450 LNPRLTEMVLDD
-462 VKFKIFVSALTSIS
+462 IKFKIFVSALTSIS

-504 AVETLRRWRSVRNG
+504 AMDTLRRWRSVRNG

-545 KPYASAILRQVPET
+545 KPYAIAILREVPET
-559 CVEYAEA
+559 AVEFAEA

-577 TIPEHTIPGISILR
+577 TIPEKAIPETSILR
-591 EFVGGSKFNY
+591 EFVGGSKFSY